1 MQALPSRPTSG
12 RTYRTR
18 FRVRLSDMD
27 PDGRVRLDA
36 VARYLQDAAT
46 EDVEETGWGTPEHL
60 WVLRSVRIDM
70 PAPLL
75 EDRALEVTTWGSGL
89 ASLAAARRWSI
100 SGDQGGSVEV
110 DSVWIHLGPDGRP
123 ARIGEGFDEYRA
135 AAGGRGVSTRLVLPD
150 PPPSAPRTA
159 WPIRTTDLDL
169 MGHVNNA
176 AYWKAV
182 EDRFHE
188 GREALRRPYRA
199 RLDYRHPLDLG
210 EALALAEFDAGEGR
224 GIAFVADEVVK
235 AVALVEPLP
244 EPATL

>member
-1 MQALPSRPTSG
+1 MQPLPERPAAG
-12 RTYRTR
+12 RTYSTR

-36 VARYLQDAAT
+36 LARYLQDAAT
-46 EDVEETGWGTPEHL
+46 EDVEETGWGTPDHL
-60 WVLRSVRIDM
+60 WVLRSVRIDA

-75 EDRALEVTTWGSGL
+75 EDRILEVTTWGSGL

-100 SGDQGGSVEV
+100 TGDADGSAEV

-123 ARIGEGFDEYRA
+123 RRIGDGFDEYRK
-135 AAGGRGVSTRLVLPD
+135 AAGGRSVSTRLELPD
-150 PPPSAPRTA
+150 PPADAPRTT
-159 WPIRTTDLDL
+159 WPIRATDLDL

-188 GREALRRPYRA
+188 ARAPLRRPYRA

-210 EALALAEFDAGEGR
+210 ERVELAEFSAGDGQ
-224 GIAFVADEVVK
+224 GIAFVADDAVK
-235 AVALVEPLP
+235 AVALVEPLG
-244 EPATL
+244 